1 MSGASDIDFQKSIDR
16 LLKSQ
21 LRWKQAI
28 QPPAKGPR
36 PGGKGVGRPASGAAA
51 LELVEEDASTRQ
63 YYAPVTLRTSDGL
76 LTIEVEPIKQMDL
89 RGGISFQFAEPA
101 GEG

>member
-1 MSGASDIDFQKSIDR
+1 MAVPASELQKAVDR
-16 LLKSQ
+16 LLKKEPGW
-21 LRWKQAI
+21 RKAT
-28 QPPAKGPR
+28 QPPQQGPR

-76 LTIEVEPIKQMDL
+76 LTIEVEPIKQIDL
-89 RGGISFQFAEPA
+89 RGNIPFRLAEPQ
-101 GEG
+101 GE